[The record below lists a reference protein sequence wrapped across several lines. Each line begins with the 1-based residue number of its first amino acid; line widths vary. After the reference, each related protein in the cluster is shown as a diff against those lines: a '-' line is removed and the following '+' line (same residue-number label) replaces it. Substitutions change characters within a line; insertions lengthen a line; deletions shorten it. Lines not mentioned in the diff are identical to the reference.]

1 LLWSALPTAK
11 PGGQCLPCPG
21 LLDLPLATVFADVA
35 GLREVGIVFP
45 WLAREFL
52 AVRPELAGWFS
63 NLGWHGRNCG
73 DGCGASPKAGV
84 LNNLFDP
91 HEFDVRLDSNNR
103 AHGLR
108 E

>member
-1 LLWSALPTAK
+1 
-11 PGGQCLPCPG
+11 
-21 LLDLPLATVFADVA
+21 
-35 GLREVGIVFP
+35 VFP

-84 LNNLFDP
+84 LNNLFDS

-108 E
+108 EWRIHKGAFRQLSLPPLWVWPFRSWANALSGRHP